1 MIVECTV
8 CKEPFELN
16 EDNFHRNKQN
26 KSGFLGKCKKCNNA
40 YSKLQKF
47 KVILKNRDALGDN
60 DIKFGAFEKACIE
73 DIRKRS
79 GKPAE
84 LSIYKAMR

>member
-60 DIKFGAFEKACIE
+60 DIKFGAFERSCLVDNK
-73 DIRKRS
+73 KRS
-79 GKPAE
+79 GRATGY
-84 LSIYKAMR
+84 STDKAI